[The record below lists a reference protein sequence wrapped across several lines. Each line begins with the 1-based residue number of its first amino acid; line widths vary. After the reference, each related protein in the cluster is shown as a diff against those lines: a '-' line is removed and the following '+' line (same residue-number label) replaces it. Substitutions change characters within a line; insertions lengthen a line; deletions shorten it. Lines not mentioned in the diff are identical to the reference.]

1 MLFDSHAHLNDERF
15 DEDREGVISSLQ
27 EKGVDL
33 VVNPGACIKTSIES
47 VELANKYDFIYA
59 AVGVHP
65 HDVGD
70 LDDTAIDTLRK
81 LATENEKVVAI
92 GEIGLDYHYTKD
104 NKTQQIELFEKQLA
118 IAQEYNLP
126 VIVHNREATLDII
139 NCLKKYNVKGVIHCF
154 NGSLETANIFIKMG
168 FKLGINGVITFKNC
182 KLKEVIKQ
190 LPLSEFVLETDCPY
204 LAPEPLRGT
213 KNDPSNIIFIA
224 KFVAEI
230 YKISLLQVEN
240 ITNANI
246 RQIFDI

>member
-1 MLFDSHAHLNDERF
+1 MFCDTHCHILSEYY
-15 DEDREGVISSLQ
+15 ED
-27 EKGVDL
+27 
-33 VVNPGACIKTSIES
+33 IES
-47 VELANKYDFIYA
+47 VLKEAKEAGVSRVINAAYNLESSKEVMALVKKHPEMYGVVGLHPENIEEDFDYTIFNSLDKKI
-59 AVGVHP
+59 VG
-65 HDVGD
+65 
-70 LDDTAIDTLRK
+70 
-81 LATENEKVVAI
+81 I

-104 NKTQQIELFEKQLA
+104 NKIQQIELFEKQLA

>member
-1 MLFDSHAHLNDERF
+1 M
-15 DEDREGVISSLQ
+15 
-27 EKGVDL
+27 
-33 VVNPGACIKTSIES
+33 
-47 VELANKYDFIYA
+47 
-59 AVGVHP
+59 
-65 HDVGD
+65 
-70 LDDTAIDTLRK
+70 
-81 LATENEKVVAI
+81 
-92 GEIGLDYHYTKD
+92 
-104 NKTQQIELFEKQLA
+104 
-118 IAQEYNLP
+118 P

-246 RQIFDI
+246 RQILTFNT

>member
-1 MLFDSHAHLNDERF
+1 MFCDTHCHIFKEDFENIDEIIAKAQSNNVGKYINNATDSKSITE
-15 DEDREGVISSLQ
+15 VI
-27 EKGVDL
+27 
-33 VVNPGACIKTSIES
+33 
-47 VELANKYDFIYA
+47 ELCDKYENMYA
-59 AVGVHP
+59 AVGFHP
-65 HDVGD
+65 EFADKITEND
-70 LDDTAIDTLRK
+70 FDYLRK
-81 LATENEKVVAI
+81 YLTNKKVIAM

>member
-1 MLFDSHAHLNDERF
+1 M
-15 DEDREGVISSLQ
+15 
-27 EKGVDL
+27 
-33 VVNPGACIKTSIES
+33 
-47 VELANKYDFIYA
+47 
-59 AVGVHP
+59 
-65 HDVGD
+65 
-70 LDDTAIDTLRK
+70 
-81 LATENEKVVAI
+81 
-92 GEIGLDYHYTKD
+92 
-104 NKTQQIELFEKQLA
+104 FE
-118 IAQEYNLP
+118 
-126 VIVHNREATLDII
+126 
-139 NCLKKYNVKGVIHCF
+139 KYNVKGVIHCF

>member
-1 MLFDSHAHLNDERF
+1 MKIGLDID
-15 DEDREGVISSLQ
+15 GVILDF
-27 EKGVDL
+27 ERTMRCYAEIYDLLILKKNGVRKE
-33 VVNPGACIKTSIES
+33 N
-47 VELANKYDFIYA
+47 DFDY
-59 AVGVHP
+59 
-65 HDVGD
+65 
-70 LDDTAIDTLRK
+70 LRK
-81 LATENEKVVAI
+81 CLTNKKVIAM

>member
-1 MLFDSHAHLNDERF
+1 MFCDTHCHIFKEDFENIDEIIAKAQSNNVGKYINNATDSKSITE
-15 DEDREGVISSLQ
+15 VI
-27 EKGVDL
+27 
-33 VVNPGACIKTSIES
+33 
-47 VELANKYDFIYA
+47 ELCDKYENMYA
-59 AVGVHP
+59 AVGFHP
-65 HDVGD
+65 EFADKITEND
-70 LDDTAIDTLRK
+70 FDYLRK
-81 LATENEKVVAI
+81 CLTNKKVIAM

-190 LPLSEFVLETDCPY
+190 LPLSDFVLETDCPY